1 MTYKPN
7 TVILQFKM
15 SYNTFETFFVI
26 DQLRKLMSHPPNHV
40 LKIKYDVMEH
50 MLLKRTRSPITIIH
64 YMFTIG

>member
-50 MLLKRTRSPITIIH
+50 M
-64 YMFTIG
+64 